1 MSNNIKKVF
10 VKADDT
16 ATIHCPECQLAKTVA
31 VGKFRSIRH
40 TIKARC
46 ACGHSFFVSLDFRRS
61 YRKNTALPGRYETQA
76 AESDSS
82 TWKKT
87 KLTDTYTMQTPAAGD
102 NHMLVTNISC
112 GGLQFTMPDS
122 SHALKVDQQLQVTFT
137 LDDRKQTEISKR
149 VIVHSV
155 TDTIIGCRFAT
166 NEPLEQGLR
175 FYLFP

>member
-1 MSNNIKKVF
+1 MMSNNIKKSF

-46 ACGHSFFVSLDFRRS
+46 ACGHSFFVSLDFRKC
-61 YRKNTALPGRYETQA
+61 YRKNTALDGRYDTQTP
-76 AESDSS
+76 EID
-82 TWKKT
+82 TRIWKKT
-87 KLTDTYTMQTPAAGD
+87 KLTGTYSTQPPAFG
-102 NHMLVTNISC
+102 NGHMVVTNISC
-112 GGLQFTMPDS
+112 GGFQFTIPG
-122 SHALKVDQQLQVTFT
+122 SHTLKVGQQIRITFT

-149 VIVHSV
+149 VIVQSI
-155 TDTIIGCRFAT
+155 TDNIIGCRFADD
-166 NEPLEQGLR
+166 EPLEQALR